1 MASVAKFKLNEAP
14 RLLAHCS
21 RSQKNAGSHIH
32 QYRSAMNFN
41 MAKDR
46 HQGVGDYQFVKDT
59 INKDDVKLYKRDD
72 VKVVCSWAVTMP
84 RELCHEEVG
93 VDGEEF
99 YVPNDSREC
108 EEFFQH
114 AY

>member
-59 INKDDVKLYKRDD
+59 INMTLSFINVM
-72 VKVVCSWAVTMP
+72 T
-84 RELCHEEVG
+84 
-93 VDGEEF
+93 
-99 YVPNDSREC
+99 SRSS
-108 EEFFQH
+108 
-114 AY
+114 AAGL